1 MCSELCFAICFV
13 FFVCSSKFAYFGRL
27 SLLFFSFRVCKFLAF
42 AFWCVLGSDFVACA
56 IGFAFFFIIKLFGF
70 VCVCVCFYRFGF
82 ALCLRWRLL
91 RSRFA
96 VLLPGTERARGRGR
110 GWGWGAFFCCVLSQN
125 TADNAKRTR
134 VVTRAPSSKNAC
146 NGKIQTANAHKKQC
160 TTTQTTCKQR
170 ANRKGKKCQP
180 ACLDPLL
187 DIQAGRPAVACKIF
201 TLLMDAL
208 GCQMNEPER
217 KLTGAVDVCSA
228 REGSQAS

>member
-1 MCSELCFAICFV
+1 M
-13 FFVCSSKFAYFGRL
+13 
-27 SLLFFSFRVCKFLAF
+27 
-42 AFWCVLGSDFVACA
+42 
-56 IGFAFFFIIKLFGF
+56 
-70 VCVCVCFYRFGF
+70 CVCFYRFGF

-134 VVTRAPSSKNAC
+134 VVTRAPSAKNAC

-187 DIQAGRPAVACKIF
+187 DIQAGRPAVACKDLY
-201 TLLMDAL
+201 TLNGCAGLSDERAGEEADRGSMGPSRMFAVLGKAL
-208 GCQMNEPER
+208 R
-217 KLTGAVDVCSA
+217 
-228 REGSQAS
+228 QAKKCGNPMLIDQR